1 MRIALIK
8 GLIPLQV
15 LLKKKQKTAIHQLVS
30 SLPISCG
37 NVCVCVCEHM
47 CAQVM
52 WEPETNLGVS
62 PLSMPTLF
70 QGIIIINNNNR

>member
-47 CAQVM
+47 CVFACAFVM
-52 WEPETNLGVS
+52 YLVT
-62 PLSMPTLF
+62 F
-70 QGIIIINNNNR
+70 QLASLHVCF